1 MDEHGAVDC
10 RGVRR
15 SDGPMSS
22 AQHNI
27 AVNML
32 WCVPGAVGGSEEY
45 FIRQLRGLVE
55 INAPFN
61 VTVYAPK
68 GFAGAHP
75 DVASA
80 MRVVEA
86 PSRCTSRELRVL
98 LENTWLAAR
107 TKSADIVHH
116 GGGTIPS
123 RGNSATLL
131 TIHDVQYLTYPEY
144 FNAVKLRYLK
154 NRVPSAV
161 RRASVVATPSNYV
174 RESIEQEFG
183 IERARTAVIRHG
195 LEPSIGI
202 HKTAESELRTR
213 FGLGSARVLVI
224 PAITHPHKNHEFL
237 LRLVAN
243 EWRNEDV
250 KLVMVGGSGHA
261 ESRIQSLIAELHIS
275 NKVVRS
281 GRVNAADR
289 DGLIAL
295 AEALVFPSKYEG
307 FGAPVLEAM
316 ALGTPVISS
325 NCAALPEVVGDGGL
339 VLPLAPEAWAGALDM
354 VRTQR
359 LTLVQNGF
367 RRAEEFTA
375 AKSAQ
380 DLVIAYE
387 KTLATVR

>member
-1 MDEHGAVDC
+1 
-10 RGVRR
+10 
-15 SDGPMSS
+15 MS
-22 AQHNI
+22 AARHNI

-45 FIRQLRGLVE
+45 FVRQLHGLAE
-55 INAPFN
+55 IDAPFN

-68 GFAGAHP
+68 GFL
-75 DVASA
+75 DVHKDLASVI
-80 MRVVEA
+80 RIVEA

-98 LENTWLAAR
+98 LENTWLVSR
-107 TKSADIVHH
+107 TRSADMVHH

-144 FNAVKLRYLK
+144 FSAVKLRYLK
-154 NRVPSAV
+154 NRVPSSI
-161 RRASVVATPSNYV
+161 RRASVVAAPSNYV
-174 RESIEQEFG
+174 RVGIEQHFG
-183 IERARTAVIRHG
+183 IERSQTAVVRHG
-195 LEPSIGI
+195 LEPAIGA
-202 HKTAESELRTR
+202 HQTAESELRTR
-213 FGLGSARVLVI
+213 FNLGNSRVLLI

-237 LRLVAN
+237 LQLLAN

-250 KLVMVGGSGHA
+250 KLVMVGGNGLA
-261 ESRIQSLIAELHIS
+261 ESHIQSLIAELNIS

-289 DGLIAL
+289 DGLIAM

-325 NCAALPEVVGDGGL
+325 NCASLPEVIGDGGL
-339 VLPLAPEAWAGALDM
+339 VLPLTSEAWAGALNS
-354 VRTQR
+354 VRLQR
-359 LTLVQNGF
+359 STLVKNGL
-367 RRAEEFTA
+367 RRAEEFTS

-380 DLVIAYE
+380 DLVVAYE
-387 KTLATVR
+387 KTLATVRR

>member
-1 MDEHGAVDC
+1 
-10 RGVRR
+10 
-15 SDGPMSS
+15 
-22 AQHNI
+22 
-27 AVNML
+27 
-32 WCVPGAVGGSEEY
+32 
-45 FIRQLRGLVE
+45 
-55 INAPFN
+55 
-61 VTVYAPK
+61 
-68 GFAGAHP
+68 
-75 DVASA
+75 
-80 MRVVEA
+80 
-86 PSRCTSRELRVL
+86 
-98 LENTWLAAR
+98 
-107 TKSADIVHH
+107 
-116 GGGTIPS
+116 
-123 RGNSATLL
+123 
-131 TIHDVQYLTYPEY
+131 
-144 FNAVKLRYLK
+144 
-154 NRVPSAV
+154 
-161 RRASVVATPSNYV
+161 V

-250 KLVMVGGSGHA
+250 KLVMVGGSGLA

>member
-1 MDEHGAVDC
+1 MRAT
-10 RGVRR
+10 
-15 SDGPMSS
+15 
-22 AQHNI
+22 QHNI

-45 FIRQLRGLVE
+45 FVRQLRGLVE
-55 INAPFN
+55 IDAPFN

-68 GFAGAHP
+68 GFSTAHK
-75 DVASA
+75 DIASEL
-80 MRVVEA
+80 RIVEA
-86 PSRCTSRELRVL
+86 PSRCTSREFRVL
-98 LENTWLAAR
+98 LENTWLTSR
-107 TKSADIVHH
+107 TQSADLVHH

-123 RGNSATLL
+123 RGNSTTLL

-144 FNAVKLRYLK
+144 FSAVKLRYLK
-154 NRVPSAV
+154 NRVPSAI
-161 RRASVVATPSNYV
+161 RRASVVAAPSNYV
-174 RESIEQEFG
+174 REGIEQYFG

-195 LEPSIGI
+195 LEPAIGV
-202 HKTAESELRTR
+202 HKTAEAELRTR
-213 FGLGSARVLVI
+213 FNLGSSRVLLT

-250 KLVMVGGSGHA
+250 KLVMVGGIGLA
-261 ESRIQSLIAELHIS
+261 ESQIQSLINELGIAH
-275 NKVVRS
+275 KVVRS
-281 GRVNAADR
+281 GRVQAADR

-325 NCAALPEVVGDGGL
+325 DCASLPEVVGDGGL
-339 VLPLAPEAWAGALDM
+339 VLPLTSEAWAGALD
-354 VRTQR
+354 VIRAQR
-359 LTLVQNGF
+359 STLVHNGL
-367 RRAEEFTA
+367 RRAEEFTS

-387 KTLATVR
+387 KTLAAVSR